1 MFRRC
6 SALLAIR
13 KTMAFWTT
21 ACVQHLRRKTPIPEL
36 ESQQPHRRKDLPFF
50 PCRGATLESEVRNP
64 FAMSHDRRRGFF
76 VPASFVRECPG
87 ACDWPR
93 YQFNTP
99 CGKPFVWRNLAIK
112 LLE

>member
-6 SALLAIR
+6 PALLAIR

-21 ACVQHLRRKTPIPEL
+21 DCVRHLRRKTPIPEL

-76 VPASFVRECPG
+76 VPASLCLHLLCVNAP
-87 ACDWPR
+87 AP
-93 YQFNTP
+93 
-99 CGKPFVWRNLAIK
+99 AIGPDTSSMHRAVSR
-112 LLE
+112 LFGGI